1 MRRDMA
7 MRLNSFRTLMAD
19 KVKIARRAIY
29 ELAKPVGGK
38 AVEDLLKSFS
48 GAPTQVRI
56 SISYGA

>member
-1 MRRDMA
+1 